1 MKLDSR
7 ETVLKPIL
15 SDSCCSVLGHSPWS
29 LLCPSLSFS
38 FSSYHH
44 SQPHAG
50 LVLYLFLFLLSLQL
64 NLWRETWNCADFWQ
78 SSASC
83 ADEYSLALGTRPT
96 AGALLG
102 ERLCSCISKE
112 AGWSPTLSSC
122 CFEVM
127 IYHQH
132 FSHQVKGRGLSLPR
146 LATLDMGGGH
156 REHLC
161 QLKDS

>member
-1 MKLDSR
+1 MFLDSCH
-7 ETVLKPIL
+7 TVWGYPP
-15 SDSCCSVLGHSPWS
+15 HS
-29 LLCPSLSFS
+29 LLCPSLSFPFS
-38 FSSYHH
+38 FYHH

-50 LVLYLFLFLLSLQL
+50 VVLYLLLFLQYLQL
-64 NLWRETWNCADFWQ
+64 NLRMKTWSLTDFWQ
-78 SSASC
+78 SPASC
-83 ADEYSLALGTRPT
+83 ADEHSLALGTCPA

-102 ERLCSCISKE
+102 ERLCSCVSEE

-132 FSHQVKGRGLSLPR
+132 FSHLVEGREVLLPR

-156 REHLC
+156 REHLW